1 MMVGLG
7 SLAGLVAAEPH
18 EHAAPTKA
26 PAPAPAAR
34 VAAPPVRIVLGPRAA
49 TADGRRSGLGYV
61 SGPVVEVTQ
70 PRPDTVIV
78 NMLGVVAVGGF
89 PMGDSLAEALFDL
102 NQQLRIEAKPGVEQ
116 VQLIMEAQLAGLM
129 RSNRPGAG
137 AVTVGPA
144 DAAVVGGGAP
154 VLQVGFPSR
163 THTGTTTQ
171 FISDRAGPTE
181 AIVAPGEYCLTQK
194 FSLTGTH
201 PKRCFHKNVATAMF
215 APEYGRPAEWLVL
228 LDPTREAPKVKD
240 LGFRVLLHVAPA
252 PPAPV
257 VLPTPTPLLPA
268 PAPVV
273 PAK

>member
-1 MMVGLG
+1 MRRLLVMMVGLG
-7 SLAGLVAAEPH
+7 SLAGLVAAEP
-18 EHAAPTKA
+18 EHAAPTK
-26 PAPAPAAR
+26 APAPAAR

-49 TADGRRSGLGYV
+49 SADGKRNGLGYV
-61 SGPVVEVTQ
+61 SGPVIEVTQ

-89 PMGDSLAEALFDL
+89 PMGDSLAEAIFDL
-102 NQQLRIEAKPGVEQ
+102 NQQMRIEAKPGVEQ
-116 VQLIMEAQLAGLM
+116 VQLVMEAQLAGMM
-129 RSNRPGAG
+129 RSNRDGAG
-137 AVTVGPA
+137 VVTVGPA
-144 DAAVVGGGAP
+144 DAAVLGGGAP

-163 THTGTTTQ
+163 THTGTATQ

-194 FSLTGTH
+194 FSITGTH

-252 PPAPV
+252 PPVSAM
-257 VLPTPTPLLPA
+257 LPA
-268 PAPVV
+268 PTPAPVV